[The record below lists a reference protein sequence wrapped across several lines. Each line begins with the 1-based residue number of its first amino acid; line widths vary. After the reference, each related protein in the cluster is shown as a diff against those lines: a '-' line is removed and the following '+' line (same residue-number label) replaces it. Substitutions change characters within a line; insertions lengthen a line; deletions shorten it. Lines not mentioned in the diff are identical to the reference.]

1 MSKQIEGD
9 EFSENTPKNEQK
21 AVKSDINP
29 VQVPLI
35 THNGDK
41 IYKKPVS
48 AKSLSNLKPFP
59 KGVTGNPAGKPVGT
73 KSTKIKQ
80 WEVLHESIAGTHTER
95 FNKVLATLDDKEF
108 MDNYLRILEYFKPR
122 LQRAENIN
130 ANVELDKVTLS
141 LTPDL
146 IPELPSN
153 FDESDEE
160 RGRVGDFVNGEL
172 LDDGVNVGEN
182 DGENQPE

>member
-1 MSKQIEGD
+1 MAEN
-9 EFSENTPKNEQK
+9 SEKKDQK
-21 AVKSDINP
+21 TLEKANNPDYVLTKSGKYIHINQLNALNP
-29 VQVPLI
+29 
-35 THNGDK
+35 
-41 IYKKPVS
+41 Y
-48 AKSLSNLKPFP
+48 P

-130 ANVELDKVTLS
+130 ANVELDRVVLNAG
-141 LTPDL
+141 PENL
-146 IPELPSN
+146 IELPSN

-160 RGRVGDFVNGEL
+160 RGRVGDFVNDEL
-172 LDDGVNVGEN
+172 PEN
-182 DGENQPE
+182 EEDPT

>member
-21 AVKSDINP
+21 AVKTDINP

-73 KSTKIKQ
+73 KSTKGKQ

-130 ANVELDKVTLS
+130 ANVELDKVVLN
-141 LTPDL
+141 LNGDMA
-146 IPELPSN
+146 IDLPSN
-153 FDESDEE
+153 FDETDTE
-160 RGRVGDFVNGEL
+160 RGGVGDFVNEEL
-172 LDDGVNVGEN
+172 PNEDENNVEN
-182 DGENQPE
+182 EPE